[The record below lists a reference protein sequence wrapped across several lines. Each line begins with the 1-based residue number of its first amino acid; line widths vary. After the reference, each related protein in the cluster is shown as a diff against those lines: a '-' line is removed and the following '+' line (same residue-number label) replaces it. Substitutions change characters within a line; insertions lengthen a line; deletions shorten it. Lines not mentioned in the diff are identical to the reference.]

1 MTGWKTRIHSFHP
14 PPFLFL
20 RHQGLTT
27 KPGSPLSLQASQPSL
42 WNEFPLPISSFS
54 SSRIKKT
61 LSNRLLFFIQGDRHT
76 RRSHHRPRQDG
87 TRAHFR
93 SGHSRHHQ
101 CDALRRPWHCHDY
114 RKRSVGK
121 DVGTIIKKKSAE
133 AELWVTKCAGRANS
147 GDDDGAAGF
156 LQRANWRLLFMTYL
170 VGKYLLVESAMM
182 PPT

>member
-27 KPGSPLSLQASQPSL
+27 KPGSPLSLQAS
-42 WNEFPLPISSFS
+42 
-54 SSRIKKT
+54 RIPPPDIFFFLLQNKKKT
-61 LSNRLLFFIQGDRHT
+61 LPNRLLFFIQGNRHT

-93 SGHSRHHQ
+93 SCHHRHHQ

-121 DVGTIIKKKSAE
+121 DVGTIKKKSAG
-133 AELWVTKCAGRANS
+133 AELWVRITPSKWCQWQMYN
-147 GDDDGAAGF
+147 DGAAGF
-156 LQRANWRLLFMTYL
+156 STERKTRGDRVAPSIHDLPYL
-170 VGKYLLVESAMM
+170 VRKY
-182 PPT
+182 

>member
-27 KPGSPLSLQASQPSL
+27 KPGSPLSLQAS
-42 WNEFPLPISSFS
+42 
-54 SSRIKKT
+54 RIPPPDIFFFLLQNKKKT
-61 LSNRLLFFIQGDRHT
+61 LPNRLLFFIQGDRHT

-93 SGHSRHHQ
+93 SCHHRHHQ

-121 DVGTIIKKKSAE
+121 DVGTIKRKRA
-133 AELWVTKCAGRANS
+133 LVRNCGREIVL
-147 GDDDGAAGF
+147 DGQMVVMMMA
-156 LQRANWRLLFMTYL
+156 
-170 VGKYLLVESAMM
+170 LLVSFNGQIGAFYSRL
-182 PPT
+182 TLSGSTY

>member
-27 KPGSPLSLQASQPSL
+27 KPGSPLSLQASRIPPPDIFFFLLQ
-42 WNEFPLPISSFS
+42 NE
-54 SSRIKKT
+54 KT
-61 LSNRLLFFIQGDRHT
+61 LPNRLLFLIQGDRHT

-93 SGHSRHHQ
+93 SCHHRHHQ
-101 CDALRRPWHCHDY
+101 CDALRRPWHCNDY

-121 DVGTIIKKKSAE
+121 DVGTMKKTRA
-133 AELWVTKCAGRANS
+133 LGRNC
-147 GDDDGAAGF
+147 GREIVLDGQMVVMMMALLVF
-156 LQRANWRLLFMTYL
+156 STDRLAPSIHDLPYL
-170 VGKYLLVESAMM
+170 VRKY
-182 PPT
+182 

>member
-1 MTGWKTRIHSFHP
+1 MTGWKTRIHSFHT

-27 KPGSPLSLQASQPSL
+27 KPGSPLNLQASRIPPPDIFFFLLQNKKKL
-42 WNEFPLPISSFS
+42 LP
-54 SSRIKKT
+54 
-61 LSNRLLFFIQGDRHT
+61 NRLLFFIQGDCHT

-93 SGHSRHHQ
+93 SCHHRHHQ

-121 DVGTIIKKKSAE
+121 DVGTIKKRA
-133 AELWVTKCAGRANS
+133 LGRNCGREIVLDGQNG

-156 LQRANWRLLFMTYL
+156 FNGQIGAFYSRLTLSCPEVL
-170 VGKYLLVESAMM
+170 VGSAMM
-182 PPT
+182 PPA